1 MVRIGFIV
9 NPIAGMGGRVGL
21 KGTDGEAY
29 LEALRRGAKP
39 IAPERARR
47 FLEALRTR
55 QIELVVAGG
64 RMGYDIASRTRLRD
78 RIVEVIDDIVGE
90 TTAEDTRRVASLM
103 KKNVELIVFVG
114 GDGTARD
121 IMDAVDQEVPVLG
134 VPSGVKIY
142 SAAFAVSP
150 EAAARVL
157 EAYIEGRTELV
168 LREVLDIDEEEYR
181 GNRLVVRL
189 YGYLLVPVVEG
200 LVQSSKAAS
209 IPAGSEAENQKA
221 IARWVAENM
230 EPDTLYIL
238 GPGTT
243 IKAIADELGVE
254 KTLLGVDAVYNGRLV
269 GRDLAEKDLLQLL
282 DAYGRAWIIVTPIG
296 GQGFIFGRGN
306 QQISPRVIKRVGR
319 ERILVVATR
328 RKIAGLPVLRVD
340 TGDPVVD
347 DMLRGYIRVLVD
359 YNYFV
364 VKKVV

>member
-1 MVRIGFIV
+1 MPRIGFIV
-9 NPIAGMGGRVGL
+9 NPVAGMGGRVGL

-39 IAPERARR
+39 VAPERARR
-47 FLEALRTR
+47 FLEALKTR
-55 QIELVVAGG
+55 HIELVVAGG
-64 RMGYDIASRTRLRD
+64 RMGYDIVSKTSVRNRV
-78 RIVEVIDDIVGE
+78 VEVIDGIVGE
-90 TTAEDTRRVASLM
+90 TTAEDTKRIARLM

-142 SAAFAVSP
+142 SAVFAVSP
-150 EAAARVL
+150 EAATRIL
-157 EAYIEGRTELV
+157 EAYVEGRAELV

-181 GNRLVVRL
+181 RNRLVIRL
-189 YGYLLVPVVEG
+189 YGYLLVPVVED
-200 LVQSSKAAS
+200 LVQSSKVAS
-209 IPAGSEAENQKA
+209 IPVGGEAENQKA
-221 IARWVAENM
+221 IARWVVENM

-269 GRDLAEKDLLQLL
+269 GRDLAEKNLLQLL
-282 DAYGRAWIIVTPIG
+282 DAYGKAWIIVTPIG

-306 QQISPRVIKRVGR
+306 QQISPQIIKRVGR

-328 RKIAGLPVLRVD
+328 RKMASLPVLRVD
-340 TGDPVVD
+340 TGDPAVD

-359 YNYFV
+359 YNYFIA
-364 VKKVV
+364 KKVV